1 VARRGGA
8 LLVAIGT
15 VIVAAGFVGFL
26 GIGVA
31 APASVTPTVEQG
43 NPSCTDL
50 GYAAGLNVDPPATG
64 TFDEGTLTIVV
75 TRVDESFDWES
86 VTSPVEAVIV
96 TGGPNAN
103 VYAYDPPSMGDT
115 ELLAPINPENQKP
128 YGLSHMDFC
137 FTPGTPTT
145 DEPTTTW
152 PEESTTTEAPSTSTT
167 EPPTTTTEQPTTT
180 TEQPTTTTEQP
191 TTTTAP
197 TTSTT
202 VSPTTVVIESTSTSA
217 APTTVVAEAT
227 TTTAGGVGGTLP
239 FTGGNPQLMLLVGFG
254 LLGLGARLISSTRA
268 SRFES

>member
-1 VARRGGA
+1 
-8 LLVAIGT
+8 
-15 VIVAAGFVGFL
+15 
-26 GIGVA
+26 
-31 APASVTPTVEQG
+31 
-43 NPSCTDL
+43 
-50 GYAAGLNVDPPATG
+50 LNVDPPATG

-103 VYAYDPPSMGDT
+103 VYAFDPPSMGDT
-115 ELLAPINPENQKP
+115 ELLAPINPENQQP

-167 EPPTTTTEQPTTT
+167 EP
-180 TEQPTTTTEQP
+180 PTTTTEQP

-254 LLGLGARLISSTRA
+254 LLGLGARLIGSTRA
-268 SRFES
+268 SRFEG